1 VTQALPCIE
10 VRPGPDAVARFNP
23 GDDMLASLVHMLAS
37 SRGRMDREVGQ
48 VITALVTEGRR
59 FRETDSG
66 KRWLSVLAT
75 SKLATNGWMLWN
87 LLDLDRYLTGRDE
100 MAGGDTPSALLEDLF
115 RQIAGVN
122 IEQLI
127 RLAGETWQ
135 DEAQHG

>member
-10 VRPGPDAVARFNP
+10 VRPGPDAVARFNS

-37 SRGRMDREVGQ
+37 SRGRMDRDVGQ

-87 LLDLDRYLTGRDE
+87 LLDLDRYLTGRDG
-100 MAGGDTPSALLEDLF
+100 MAGGDTPSAMLEDLF
-115 RQIAGVN
+115 RQIASVN